1 VTSKN
6 EIRNN
11 NLEMLPSAATK
22 AAVIEVVSDVVC
34 PWCLIGKRRL
44 EKAIAL
50 LSREDVQIRWRP
62 FELNPDAPKEGYD
75 RQAYRARK
83 FGSKEY
89 AQQLEARV
97 AQAGAEDGIHF
108 RFDRITRVPN
118 TFDAHRL
125 LWLAG
130 PQGLQ
135 NALAENLFRAY
146 FIDAQD
152 VGDRKVL
159 AGIGRQIGMDPAGV
173 DELLGGDL
181 GSDEVR
187 ADERQARARG
197 VSGVP
202 SFFIGG
208 VPITSGAQ
216 HPELL
221 AAVLGPA
228 LDSTAGQCAPDDG
241 ACS

>member
-1 VTSKN
+1 MTSKR

-11 NLEMLPSAATK
+11 TLEMIQTTDNQAA
-22 AAVIEVVSDVVC
+22 AIEVVSDVVC

-44 EKAIAL
+44 EKALVL
-50 LSREDVQIRWRP
+50 LGREDVQIRWRP
-62 FELNPDAPKEGYD
+62 FELNPDAPKGGYD

-97 AQAGAEDGIHF
+97 AQAGAEDGILF
-108 RFDRITRVPN
+108 RFDQIARVPN

-125 LWLAG
+125 LWRAG
-130 PQGLQ
+130 QQGVQ

-152 VGDRKVL
+152 VGDTRVL
-159 AGIGRQIGMDPAGV
+159 AAIGTQSGMDPAGV
-173 DELLGGDL
+173 EELLSSDL
-181 GSDEVR
+181 GSAEVR
-187 ADERQARARG
+187 AEERQARARG

-202 SFFIGG
+202 SFFIDG
-208 VPITSGAQ
+208 VPITSGAR

-221 AAVLGPA
+221 AADLGPA
-228 LDSTAGQCAPDDG
+228 LDRSSGQCSLDD
-241 ACS
+241 ASCS